1 MYTTLRRLGSRQS
14 QSAGTTMSLVEAEMK
29 TNLDN
34 IHDKEEI
41 THDSTLNKENTTQD
55 NHHDKEETFNDNP
68 HDMGK
73 TTHDSTPE
81 KEKTPNDNPHDKKEK
96 IHDNTHDKS
105 IYDKEGTTQLQLP
118 SFYTARSL
126 KQYIQVVCLT
136 MTLA

>member
-1 MYTTLRRLGSRQS
+1 
-14 QSAGTTMSLVEAEMK
+14 MSLVEAEMK

-41 THDSTLNKENTTQD
+41 THDSTLNKENSTQD
-55 NHHDKEETFNDNP
+55 NPHDKEETFNDNT
-68 HDMGK
+68 HATGK
-73 TTHDSTPE
+73 TTHDSNPE
-81 KEKTPNDNPHDKKEK
+81 KEKTPNDNPHDKGEKEN
-96 IHDNTHDKS
+96 DNTHDKS

-136 MTLA
+136 ITLA

>member
-1 MYTTLRRLGSRQS
+1 
-14 QSAGTTMSLVEAEMK
+14 MK
-29 TNLDN
+29 TNLEI
-34 IHDKEEI
+34 IHDNEEI
-41 THDSTLNKENTTQD
+41 THDSTLNKENTT
-55 NHHDKEETFNDNP
+55 HDNP

-81 KEKTPNDNPHDKKEK
+81 KEKTPNDNPHDKNEK

-126 KQYIQVVCLT
+126 KQYIQVLCLT
-136 MTLA
+136 ITFA

>member
-1 MYTTLRRLGSRQS
+1 
-14 QSAGTTMSLVEAEMK
+14 MSLAEAEMK
-29 TNLDN
+29 TNLE
-34 IHDKEEI
+34 ITHDKEEI
-41 THDSTLNKENTTQD
+41 THDNTLKENSTHD
-55 NHHDKEETFNDNP
+55 NPHDKEETFNDYP

-81 KEKTPNDNPHDKKEK
+81 KEKIHNDKTYDKGEKEN
-96 IHDNTHDKS
+96 DNTHDKS

-136 MTLA
+136 ITFA